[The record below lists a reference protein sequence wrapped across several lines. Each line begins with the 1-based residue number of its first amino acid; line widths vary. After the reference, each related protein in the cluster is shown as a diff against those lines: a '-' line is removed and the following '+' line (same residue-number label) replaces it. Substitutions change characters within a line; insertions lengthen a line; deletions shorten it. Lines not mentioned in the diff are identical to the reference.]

1 VLSPDPQQ
9 VLLPAGAAL
18 LLRRMLCWPGML
30 PLLRWVAGGHF
41 LVGLRDGS
49 LGSILMDVQVRR

>member
-1 VLSPDPQQ
+1 
-9 VLLPAGAAL
+9 
-18 LLRRMLCWPGML
+18 MLGWPGML

-49 LGSILMDVQVRR
+49 LGSILMDVQVGGVQ